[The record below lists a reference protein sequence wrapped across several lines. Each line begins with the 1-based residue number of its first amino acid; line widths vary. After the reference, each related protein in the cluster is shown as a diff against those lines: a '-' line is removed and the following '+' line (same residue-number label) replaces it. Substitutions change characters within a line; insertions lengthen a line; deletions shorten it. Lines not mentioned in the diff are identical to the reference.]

1 MKFARFLV
9 QYSPHLSRHILPY
22 IAAYK
27 FYNSV
32 EQRNYQC
39 ESEEA
44 LRESGLYSK
53 LVAHEVGMLRMKF
66 VADQMFLEYAKV
78 TNVAALVP
86 AVAEGDANFL
96 AIRQQIAIGRPFLFG
111 CSYFGCMFFVLLAL
125 KDLVSDLLIVTAG
138 DPTPSIRLFKKIGEA
153 SGININVV
161 GATENVVALQI
172 LRQLKRGGAVATMLD
187 CFYATNP
194 CLYTDFLGKPAASPG
209 TLYGL
214 GQRAN
219 AIVVPTASIQRG
231 GEQTLDVGELIDL
244 QSTSIEEASQRVN
257 DYFSNLVRTYP
268 DQWMGWQN
276 LLTRWDMAPI

>member
-1 MKFARFLV
+1 MKFAQFLV
-9 QYSPHLSRHILPY
+9 QHSPHLARHILPY

-32 EQRNYQC
+32 GQRDYQR
-39 ESEEA
+39 ESEEV
-44 LRESGLYSK
+44 LRASGLYSQR
-53 LVAHEVGMLRMKF
+53 VAHDIGMLRMKF
-66 VADQMFLEYAKV
+66 FADQMFLEYAKP
-78 TNVAALVP
+78 TDVATMVP
-86 AVAEGDANFL
+86 AIAEGDANFL
-96 AIRQQIAIGRPFLFG
+96 AIRQKVAIGRPFLFG

-138 DPTPSIRLFKKIGEA
+138 DPTPSIRLFKKIGQT

-161 GATENVVALQI
+161 GATEYVVALQI

-187 CFYATNP
+187 CFYGTNP
-194 CLYTDFLGKPAASPG
+194 CLYTDFLGKPAASLG

-214 GQRAN
+214 AQRAN

-231 GEQTLDVGELIDL
+231 GKQTLDIGELIDL
-244 QSTSIEEASQRVN
+244 QSTSIEEAGQRVN

-276 LLTRWDMAPI
+276 LLTRWNMARI